1 MAKDSKKETL
11 QAAPPAGASTG
22 GSGSA
27 STVADDDEM
36 TEWHGQFGGSVDGWW
51 SPPADATASVTGI
64 LSNFIDKTR
73 SEKLQSNS
81 LVFELVEPAE
91 HVKNG
96 GSEKMPGAKGDNKL
110 HKAGKGCMVAVP
122 EWKQLEGMWPT
133 KAGFKV
139 RIERGPKRSIGKGRN
154 MYDIKLMVSKKA
166 LKEIEVSELPDQ
178 TSDAATGGMAET
190 PSFQVEAD

>member
-1 MAKDSKKETL
+1 MSEGDSQMAKDSKKETL

-96 GSEKMPGAKGDNKL
+96 G
-110 HKAGKGCMVAVP
+110 
-122 EWKQLEGMWPT
+122 
-133 KAGFKV
+133 
-139 RIERGPKRSIGKGRN
+139 
-154 MYDIKLMVSKKA
+154 
-166 LKEIEVSELPDQ
+166 
-178 TSDAATGGMAET
+178 
-190 PSFQVEAD
+190 